1 MSITMDIDTIELE
14 NKMLRERNDHLQV
27 EILHLQEDLKAAIK
41 AYRELLI
48 NQDKHDST
56 R

>member
-1 MSITMDIDTIELE
+1 MSIDTVELE

-27 EILHLQEDLKAAIK
+27 QVLLLQEDLKAAIK

-48 NQDKHDST
+48 RQDKNDLT

>member
-14 NKMLRERNDHLQV
+14 NKMLRERNDRLMV

-48 NQDKHDST
+48 NQDKS
-56 R
+56 